1 VRPLRLAPNRLR
13 RFYRGGA
20 AIAELRGIADDQE
33 YAPEDWIGSTTAAF
47 GSDVEGMTRLPD
59 GGLLSDMIAADP
71 KAYLGPEHVLVRGAD
86 PALLVKLLHAG
97 ERLPVHCH
105 PDDCFAQA
113 HLGRGCGKTEAWV
126 IVDTAG
132 RTGEVFLG
140 FRQEVPEA
148 VLAGWVERQ
157 DTGRLLGALN
167 RVPVAAG
174 DAVLVPA
181 GVPHAIGAGILLVEL
196 QQPTDLSVLLEWD
209 GFAIDGEVDGHLG
222 LGYRLALAC
231 VDRSAWNGA
240 RLAAA
245 RMAGPPR
252 GRDPAVERLLP
263 AAADPFFRAERIRPA
278 HGAVRLDPAFSI
290 LVVLGG
296 SGKLE
301 VEAGPADPL
310 QLARGDAMLV
320 PFGAGAAVLTG
331 PLEVVRCLPPP
342 QPVVTAGA
350 AKPPSAGP

>member
-1 VRPLRLAPNRLR
+1 MRPLRLAPNRPH

-20 AIAELRGIADDQE
+20 AIAKFRGVADDQE
-33 YAPEDWIGSTTAAF
+33 YAPEDWVGSTTAAF
-47 GSDVEGMTRLPD
+47 GSDLEGMTRLPD
-59 GGLLSDMIAADP
+59 GRLLRDAIAADP
-71 KAYLGPEHVLVRGAD
+71 EGYLGPEHVLARGAD
-86 PALLVKLLHAG
+86 LALLVKLLHAG

-126 IVDTAG
+126 IVGTAG

-157 DTGRLLGALN
+157 DTGSLLGALN

-209 GFAIDGEVDGHLG
+209 GFAIDGKADGHLG
-222 LGYRLALAC
+222 LGYGLALTC

-240 RLAAA
+240 RLAAT
-245 RMAGPPR
+245 RVVGPPP

-263 AAADPFFRAERIRPA
+263 AAADPFFRAERLRPA

-296 SGKLE
+296 RGKLE
-301 VEAGPADPL
+301 VEADPSAPL
-310 QLARGDAMLV
+310 PLARGDTMLV
-320 PFGAGAAVLTG
+320 PFGCGEAVLSG
-331 PLEVVRCLPPP
+331 PLDVVRCLPPR
-342 QPVVTAGA
+342 QPVVTSGA
-350 AKPPSAGP
+350 SKPPNAGP

>member
-20 AIAELRGIADDQE
+20 AIAELRGIANDDE

-47 GSDVEGMTRLPD
+47 GSDVEGMTRLAD
-59 GGLLSDMIAADP
+59 GALLSDMIAADP
-71 KAYLGPEHVLVRGAD
+71 EEYLGPEHVLARGAD

-105 PDDCFAQA
+105 PNDCFAQA

-140 FRQEVPEA
+140 FRQEVPET

-157 DTGRLLGALN
+157 DTGSLLGALN

-222 LGYRLALAC
+222 LGYGLALTC
-231 VDRSAWNGA
+231 VDRSAWSGA

-245 RMAGPPR
+245 RVAGPPR
-252 GRDPAVERLLP
+252 GGDPAVERLLP

-278 HGAVRLDPAFSI
+278 HGPVRLDPAFSI

-296 SGKLE
+296 RGKLQ
-301 VEAGPADPL
+301 VEADPAAPL
-310 QLARGDAMLV
+310 PLARGDTMLV

-331 PLEVVRCLPPP
+331 TLDVVRCLPPG

-350 AKPPSAGP
+350 SEPPSAGP